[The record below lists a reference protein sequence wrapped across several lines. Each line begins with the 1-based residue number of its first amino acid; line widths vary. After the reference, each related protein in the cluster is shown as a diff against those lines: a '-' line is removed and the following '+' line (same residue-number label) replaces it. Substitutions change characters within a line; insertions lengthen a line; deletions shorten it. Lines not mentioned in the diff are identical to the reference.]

1 MQERVLVDVSYKQ
14 GDELS
19 SNNLLNLATD
29 YDGVLKWREA
39 EEQNKARKSQ
49 EQGTKGS
56 VKNCAYS
63 QSA

>member
-1 MQERVLVDVSYKQ
+1 MQERVLVDVAYKQ

-49 EQGTKGS
+49 EQGTKRVGEELR
-56 VKNCAYS
+56 V
-63 QSA
+63 